1 MVRKIGFGLLWV
13 GFVTYAFLLAPPDQ
27 PDTLYLIKNL
37 STGQWEG
44 INPLVVSLFNI
55 MGVWPMI
62 YSCLL
67 FIDGRAQKIPA
78 WPFASVSF
86 GVGAFALLPYLALRE
101 PSTEFPG
108 KKNAFLLLLD
118 SRLTGVVLTIGA
130 VILVAYGLGNGDW
143 GNFVQQWQ
151 TSRFIHVMSLDFCL
165 LCLLF
170 PALLGDDM
178 GRRGLKNPQLF
189 WLTALIPLFG
199 PLIYLCVRP
208 PQPSSWYRDTTTTAA
223 SLELEPD

>member
-1 MVRKIGFGLLWV
+1 MSQTMVRKIGFGLLWV

-44 INPLVVSLFNI
+44 INPLIVSLFNI

-108 KKNAFLLLLD
+108 KKNAFLNLLD

-208 PQPSSWYRDTTTTAA
+208 PLPAVGTETPQQQQPA
-223 SLELEPD
+223 SN

>member
-1 MVRKIGFGLLWV
+1 MSQTMVRKIGFGLLWV

-27 PDTLYLIKNL
+27 PDTFELIKNL

-67 FIDGRAQKIPA
+67 FIDGTQKIPA

-101 PSTEFPG
+101 PNTEFSG
-108 KKNAFLLLLD
+108 KKNAFLKLLD
-118 SRLTGVVLTIGA
+118 SRLTGVALTIGA

-151 TSRFIHVMSLDFCL
+151 NSRFIHVMSLDFCL

-178 GRRGLKNPQLF
+178 TRRGLKNPQLF

-208 PQPSSWYRDTTTTAA
+208 PLPAADAEKVPSA
-223 SLELEPD
+223 SAPASN

>member
-1 MVRKIGFGLLWV
+1 MSQTMVRKIGFGLLWV

-44 INPLVVSLFNI
+44 INPLIVSLFNI

-108 KKNAFLLLLD
+108 KKNAFLNLLD

-208 PQPSSWYRDTTTTAA
+208 PLAAVGTETPQQQQPA
-223 SLELEPD
+223 SN

>member
-1 MVRKIGFGLLWV
+1 MARKIGFGLLWV
-13 GFVTYAFLLAPPDQ
+13 GFVTYAFLLAPPEQ
-27 PDTLYLIKNL
+27 PDTFELIKNL

-78 WPFASVSF
+78 WPFASVSL

-101 PSTEFPG
+101 ASTEFPG
-108 KKNAFLLLLD
+108 KKNAFLKLLD
-118 SRLTGVVLTIGA
+118 SRLTGVALTIGA

-143 GNFVQQWQ
+143 GNFLQQWE

-178 GRRGLKNPQLF
+178 TRRGLKNPQLF

-208 PQPSSWYRDTTTTAA
+208 PLPVADVEKVPSA
-223 SLELEPD
+223 SAPASN